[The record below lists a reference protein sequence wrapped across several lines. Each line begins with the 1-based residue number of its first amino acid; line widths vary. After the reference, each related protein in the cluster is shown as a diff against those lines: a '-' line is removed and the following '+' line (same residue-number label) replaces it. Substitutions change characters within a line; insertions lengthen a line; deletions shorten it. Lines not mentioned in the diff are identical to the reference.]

1 VTLEE
6 IIIKIKASAAGVTA
20 TLDKVKH
27 DVKGVESQA
36 VQSKKGISGIFSGV
50 GAGAGV
56 AAAGLAAGAAVVATS
71 TAKYAS
77 YGKEVKTV
85 MRLTNASAEEAS
97 TIVGQMKLIGGESVN
112 AGESLRRWAVNL
124 QAARDPTTKQGKL
137 MASLGVATRDASGA
151 YLSGGQVFLAF
162 RDAISGVSDASER
175 AADLSTMMGRGY
187 AEILPY
193 FTKSKAEVGDYT
205 KALKDMGMVM
215 SENDMNTWGKFMGDQ
230 KMMDM
235 LFSALQIKIA
245 RLVIPTLN
253 ALMPILNS
261 MVGFLTKIPAPL
273 IQIIAAFASFAIA
286 VKMTNAAFVVGRNL
300 IGMYNSSAG
309 LIASIMGKAAVGEEV
324 AAGSTETMTAA
335 VGSQLAVIGALLIAL
350 AAVAAATYLIV
361 KAYKS
366 WKEAADQAHQ
376 AALGSKAT
384 DAKAQ
389 TKIDQ
394 WKAKHPGKPLP
405 EGYQRLQEAINSNP
419 KDYQAPKNV
428 HEWARAALGG
438 MWDNTYGHII
448 KRPQVDVDTKPIS
461 AKLDAA
467 RAQVTTL
474 RRQLM
479 ARINAGNLNN
489 GPILIKLHQAE
500 QSAATLKK
508 QLRQSTKAGPLDLS
522 RWLDSIA
529 AASASL
535 QFFRQEVEG
544 GSVGMPVS
552 MHGPHKGK
560 IPKLAG
566 GADFVTHGAQQII
579 VGEAGEERV
588 TVTPKGKAR
597 GGDTFNFNVANLH
610 GTDERA
616 AREFADRAMRH
627 VMLQVRRGLAG
638 QNA

>member
-1 VTLEE
+1 MTLEE

-27 DVKGVESQA
+27 DVKGVETQA
-36 VQSKKGISGIFSGV
+36 QTSKKGISGIFSGV

-137 MASLGVATRDASGA
+137 MASLGVQTRDATGA
-151 YLSGGQVFLAF
+151 VRSGGAVFLDF

-175 AADLSTMMGRGY
+175 ASDLSVMMGRGY

-193 FTKSKAEVGDYT
+193 FTKSKTEVGDYT

-253 ALMPILNS
+253 ALMPILNT

-273 IQIIAAFASFAIA
+273 IKIIAGFASVAIA
-286 VKMTNAAFVVGRNL
+286 VKLGNAAFTVGRNL

-309 LIASIMGKAAVGEEV
+309 LIASVMGEAAVGEEL
-324 AAGSTETMTAA
+324 AAGSTGTMTAA
-335 VGSQLAVIGALLIAL
+335 VGSQLAVIGSLLIAL

-361 KAYKS
+361 RAYKS
-366 WKEAADQAHQ
+366 WKDAADKAHQ

-394 WKAKHPGKPLP
+394 WKAAHPGKALP
-405 EGYQRLQEAINSNP
+405 EGYQRLQEMVNNNP

-438 MWDNTYGHII
+438 MWDNSFGHII
-448 KRPQVDVDTKPIS
+448 KRPKLDVDTTLIGDKLS
-461 AKLDAA
+461 AAEG
-467 RAQVTTL
+467 QVKTL
-474 RRQLM
+474 RQQIQ
-479 ARINAGNLNN
+479 ARTLAGHYDN
-489 GPILIKLHQAE
+489 GPLTSKLTQA
-500 QSAATLKK
+500 QNRVKTLRG
-508 QLRQSTKAGPLDLS
+508 QLQRATKAGPLDLS
-522 RWLDSIA
+522 SWLDSIA
-529 AASASL
+529 AASAGL
-535 QFFRQEVEG
+535 ALFRSEVAAG
-544 GSVGMPVS
+544 TNAMPIS
-552 MHGPHKGK
+552 MHGPKAGK
-560 IPKLAG
+560 VPKLAG

-579 VGEAGEERV
+579 VGEAGE
-588 TVTPKGKAR
+588 
-597 GGDTFNFNVANLH
+597 
-610 GTDERA
+610 
-616 AREFADRAMRH
+616 
-627 VMLQVRRGLAG
+627 
-638 QNA
+638 